1 MLIAI
6 CNNIAS
12 YSTPYLYQTPLE
24 LVLLVV
30 HLCSCQHSLLLT
42 LSCSSTP
49 HHACMQPYTAYTYSA
64 TTIYA
69 LCQSSG
75 HPIFNVLL
83 FQLLTYPAHTIST
96 LSLSL
101 SHSLSELCSKCTAR
115 TTELANWTVNWTNW
129 TVQLDSQ
136 YQVPPVVFLQLEDSQ
151 WCQLAEHS
159 HLLVECYISCY
170 GNPLAFLTLLPGAT
184 VCCSEAGI
192 CRSGTSSTRQCV
204 N

>member
-49 HHACMQPYTAYTYSA
+49 TCMHATITAYTYSA

-69 LCQSSG
+69 LCQ
-75 HPIFNVLL
+75 
-83 FQLLTYPAHTIST
+83 FQLLTSPANTIST
-96 LSLSL
+96 LSHILCLSL
-101 SHSLSELCSKCTAR
+101 ELCSKCTAC
-115 TTELANWTVNWTNW
+115 TTDLANWTVNWTNW

-136 YQVPPVVFLQLEDSQ
+136 YQVPPMVFLQLEHSQ
-151 WCQLAEHS
+151 CQLAEHS
-159 HLLVECYISCY
+159 YLLVECYISCY
-170 GNPLAFLTLLPGAT
+170 GNPVALLPSCLVQLSVVVRQIPMQHQQHQL
-184 VCCSEAGI
+184 VCKLK
-192 CRSGTSSTRQCV
+192 
-204 N
+204 